1 MSSKRVQ
8 TYTSDNGNQKINVEV
23 VSLVPIESLE
33 NGGSA
38 MHGNQQSR
46 RNLR

>member
-1 MSSKRVQ
+1 MSSNRVQ
-8 TYTSDNGNQKINVEV
+8 PCTSDNCNQKINVEV

-38 MHGNQQSR
+38 MHWNQQSR